1 MLNIV
6 QKIKNVFKL
15 KCILQKSKFYVKM
28 IIFVKL
34 KHRTDIIEHI
44 HFFDAHQTL
53 RFAVMGTIC
62 IYDIY
67 PFTGIGYKL
76 ITTILK
82 TS

>member
-15 KCILQKSKFYVKM
+15 KCILQKSKFYVEM

-44 HFFDAHQTL
+44 HFFDCYGNDMYL
-53 RFAVMGTIC
+53 RYLSV
-62 IYDIY
+62 YRNR
-67 PFTGIGYKL
+67 L
-76 ITTILK
+76 
-82 TS
+82 